1 MNQRVKNLISFFN
14 ERFNLNINESEVFE
28 IKDKMQE
35 ILSVR
40 TYYEDDLNIEKGDQY
55 LCIKDLDMAN
65 GEPRFIEGKIYI
77 SPENGSLLSENR
89 DNHII
94 PEKYIIEHFRKTK
107 NLL

>member
-1 MNQRVKNLISFFN
+1 MNQRLKDLQSFFN

-35 ILSVR
+35 ILSVQ
-40 TYYEDDLNIEKGDQY
+40 TYYEDDLTMEKGDQY

-65 GEPRFIEGKIYI
+65 GEPRFVEGKTYD
-77 SPENGSLLSENR
+77 SPENGSLLNENGQV
-89 DNHII
+89 HKI
-94 PEKYIIEHFRKTK
+94 PEKFIKVHFRKTK